1 MGRSTGGVDTEKE
14 YRATVNLPRTD
25 FPMRGDLPHREPE
38 IHKFWDEIDLYQKSL
53 DKPAP
58 KGRYILHDGPPY
70 SNGDVHVGNAMQN
83 KLPKDFITK
92 YRSMRGYY
100 APYIPGWDNHG
111 LPIENN
117 VAAEFRKA
125 GKTASRLEIRQRCRE
140 YAAHWVDVQRKQ
152 YQRLGIRGDWDN
164 PYLTMAHDFEAA
176 EVKVF
181 ADLALGGY
189 IYRGLRPIY
198 WCMYDETALA
208 DAEIEYEMHT
218 SPSIYVRFG
227 LKHDPETIFGEHP
240 IENCYAVIW
249 TTTPWTIPANLA
261 LAAHPDFEYVV
272 VETGGD
278 RYIVAKEL
286 LYKTLEAVGASEHR
300 IIKTVNG
307 RKLDGLVFQH
317 PLYERE
323 SPVVFAEYVTTEEGT
338 GIVHTAP
345 GHGREDFATGQAYS
359 LDVLNPVDSKGYFTE
374 EAGQFAGLH
383 ILKQGNSAVVDVL
396 RESGALMA
404 ETAVEHSY
412 PHCWRCHNPVVFRTT
427 VQWFLNMEH
436 NDLRGRILNALNH
449 VDWVPAESINRMR
462 ALMEGAPDWCLSRQR
477 SWGIGIPAFFCN
489 SCHDKIMNE
498 ESLGSVVRLVEEQGS
513 DAWFEVP
520 AEKILPA
527 GFKCPNCGGTSFT
540 KEQDILDVWFD
551 SGSTWHAVVEARPE
565 LDYPADLYYEG
576 YDQFKAWFGK
586 SLIVSMAVKDQAP
599 YKQVAA
605 HGFVVD
611 ALGRAMH
618 KSRGNVVKTTDV
630 TAKFGADI
638 IRLAAASFDVFSD
651 AKLSDEVLQ
660 RSTDA
665 YRRIRNTFRFL
676 LSNLYDFDPC
686 RDAVEHARMLE
697 IDRWILHRLQDLVRE
712 VTSAFDSFEFHRV
725 FHLTHNF
732 CAVDLSSLY
741 LDILKDRL
749 YASAARSPERR
760 SAQTAMYELL
770 SVLVRLLAPVI
781 SHTTE
786 EVWRYIPGRKPAE
799 SVLLADFPEVN
810 ESYIDEPLA
819 ERWQRLIEV
828 RDEVYR
834 HIEQAR
840 QSGVIGKPLESK
852 VTVEAP
858 AETYKFLR
866 SFEADLPSVFIVSQ
880 VELRETAGAMKITI
894 APPEGQKCERCWLVL
909 TTVGGVPEHPN
920 LCERCAAVV
929 VAE

>member
-1 MGRSTGGVDTEKE
+1 MGRSTGGVDTKKE

-25 FPMRGDLPHREPE
+25 FPMRGDLPHKEPD
-38 IHKFWDEIDLYQKSL
+38 IHKFWEEIDLYKKSL
-53 DKPAP
+53 EKPSP
-58 KGRYILHDGPPY
+58 RGRYTLHDGPPY

-83 KLPKDFITK
+83 KLPKDFITR
-92 YRSMRGYY
+92 YRTMQGYC

-125 GKTASRLEIRQRCRE
+125 GKTPTRLEIRQKCRE
-140 YAAHWVDVQRKQ
+140 YASHWVNVQREQ
-152 YQRLGIRGDWDN
+152 YKRLGIRGDWDN

-198 WCMYDETALA
+198 WCVYDETALA

-218 SPSIYVRFG
+218 SPSIHVRFS
-227 LKHDPETIFGEHP
+227 LKHDPEAVFGEHP
-240 IENCYAVIW
+240 QENCYSIIW
-249 TTTPWTIPANLA
+249 TTTPWTIPANVA
-261 LAAHPDFEYVV
+261 TAAHPDVEYVV
-272 VETGGD
+272 VEVGDD
-278 RYIVAKEL
+278 RYLIAKGL
-286 LYKTLEAVGASEHR
+286 LEKVLEAIEAPKHK
-300 IIKTVNG
+300 IIKTVQG
-307 RKLDGLVFQH
+307 RKLDGVVFKH

-323 SPVVFAEYVTTEEGT
+323 SPVVFADYVTMDEGT
-338 GIVHTAP
+338 GLVHTAP
-345 GHGREDFATGQAYS
+345 GHGREDFLTSQEYN
-359 LDVLNPVDSKGYFTE
+359 LEVLNPVDDRGYFTE

-383 ILKQGNSAVVDVL
+383 ILKQGNPAVVNAL
-396 RESGALMA
+396 REVGSLLA
-404 ETAVEHSY
+404 ESAVEHSY
-412 PHCWRCHNPVVFRTT
+412 PHCWRCHNPVAFRTT

-436 NDLRGRILNALNH
+436 KDLRKRILKALNE
-449 VDWVPAESINRMR
+449 VDWLPGDSIIRMR
-462 ALMEGAPDWCLSRQR
+462 ALMESAPDWCLSRQR
-477 SWGIGIPAFFCN
+477 SWGVGIPVFYCDACGVE
-489 SCHDKIMNE
+489 IMTE
-498 ESLGSVVRLVEEQGS
+498 ESLDSVVKLVEDKGS
-513 DAWFEVP
+513 DSWFDVP
-520 AEKILPA
+520 AEEILPE
-527 GFKCPNCGGTSFT
+527 GFKCPGCGGTAFT
-540 KEQDILDVWFD
+540 KEEDILDVWFD

-565 LDYPADLYYEG
+565 LDFPADLYYEG

-630 TAKFGADI
+630 TSKFGADI
-638 IRLAAASFDVFSD
+638 VRLAAASFDVFGD
-651 AKLSDEVLQ
+651 ARLSDEVLQ

-676 LSNLYDFDPC
+676 LSNLYDFNPE
-686 RDAVEHARMLE
+686 RDRVDYKRMIE
-697 IDRWILHRLQDLVRE
+697 IDRWILHRLQQLVRE
-712 VTSAFDSFEFHRV
+712 VTASYDSLEFHRV

-732 CAVDLSSLY
+732 CAVDLSALY

-749 YASAARSPERR
+749 YASAASSRERR
-760 SAQTAMYELL
+760 SAQTAMFELM
-770 SVLVRLLAPVI
+770 SVLVRLLAPII

-786 EVWRYIPGRKPAE
+786 EIWRYIPGKKPVD
-799 SVLLADFPEVN
+799 SVHLTDFPGIV
-810 ESYIDEPLA
+810 SQYVDEPLA
-819 ERWQRLIEV
+819 ERWQRLLEV
-828 RDEVYR
+828 REEVYR

-852 VTVEAP
+852 VTLEAP
-858 AETYKFLR
+858 AELYKFLKNYER
-866 SFEADLPSVFIVSQ
+866 DLPPIFIVSQ
-880 VELRETAGAMKITI
+880 VELQETPGPFEVTVS
-894 APPEGQKCERCWLVL
+894 PPEGRKCERCWLVL
-909 TTVGGVPEHPN
+909 TTIGGVPEHPT
-920 LCERCAAVV
+920 LCERCAAAI